1 MYNHLIRGM
10 IFMNS
15 FLQMFYES
23 IFGLVALFIFTKVL
37 GKTHISQL
45 TPFDFVAAVVLGEL
59 VGNALFDEKAGIID
73 IGYVII
79 LWGTLLY
86 SIEMIAQ
93 KFKGSRFYLEG
104 KPSIIIQKGNIIYEE
119 MRKNN
124 LDLNELQQLLRMKD
138 VFSVQEVEYA
148 ILETN
153 GQLSVL
159 KKAPYQN
166 PTNEDLNI
174 QVENPILAT
183 TIIAD
188 GEIIKDNL
196 AEANLSEE
204 WLLEELKRQ
213 NFNNVKEVF
222 YAEWLDGKQ
231 LFAYPYTK
239 IKHKDYKKKL

>member
-1 MYNHLIRGM
+1 MSY
-10 IFMNS
+10 
-15 FLQMFYES
+15 LQMFYES

-45 TPFDFVAAVVLGEL
+45 TPFDFVSAVVLGEL
-59 VGNALFDEKAGIID
+59 VGNALFDEKSGILH

-86 SIEMIAQ
+86 SIEFIAQ

-124 LDLNELQQLLRMKD
+124 LDIHELQQLLRMKD
-138 VFSVQEVEYA
+138 VFALQEVEYA

-153 GQLSVL
+153 GQLSIL
-159 KKAPYQN
+159 KKPPYQTPSN
-166 PTNEDLNI
+166 KDLNI
-174 QVENPILAT
+174 EAENPVIAT
-183 TIIAD
+183 TVIAD
-188 GEIIKDNL
+188 GELIKDNL

-213 NFNNVKEVF
+213 NFNDVKEVF
-222 YAEWLDGKQ
+222 YAEWLEGKR
-231 LFAYPYTK
+231 LFALPYTK
-239 IKHKDYKKKL
+239 IKHKHFKKKI

>member
-1 MYNHLIRGM
+1 MSY
-10 IFMNS
+10 
-15 FLQMFYES
+15 LQMFYES

-45 TPFDFVAAVVLGEL
+45 TPFDFVSAVVLGEL
-59 VGNALFDEKAGIID
+59 VGNALFDEKSGILH

-86 SIEMIAQ
+86 SIEFIAQ

-124 LDLNELQQLLRMKD
+124 LDIHELQQLLRMKD
-138 VFSVQEVEYA
+138 VFALQEVEYA

-153 GQLSVL
+153 GQLSIL
-159 KKAPYQN
+159 KKAPYQTPSN
-166 PTNEDLNI
+166 KDLNI
-174 QVENPILAT
+174 EAENPVIAT
-183 TIIAD
+183 TVIAD
-188 GEIIKDNL
+188 GELIKDNL

-213 NFNNVKEVF
+213 NFNDVKEVF
-222 YAEWLDGKQ
+222 YAEWLEGKR
-231 LFAYPYTK
+231 LFAFPYTK
-239 IKHKDYKKKL
+239 IKHKHFKKKI